1 MGAKAKY
8 LETIFKF
15 GGEISANLKQTFDT
29 LETNMEKTQAKFSKL
44 SRVGEGFSKVGN
56 ALTLGITAPVAAMGV
71 AGVKGAMEFKGG
83 MQQVN
88 TMLKLQEEELKKVSD
103 QARNFSDD
111 YRISIDKVTNAM
123 YQGLSAGVK
132 QEELFKTLGVAAKA
146 SKGGFTD
153 LTIAIDGITNT
164 INSYGLSMDK
174 AEDIAN
180 QMLITQNLGKTTFGE
195 LAVNMSKVTPIARQ
209 MGVGTKELFSQM
221 AVLTANG
228 INTSEAV
235 TGLKATLSN
244 IVKPSKQASDMAESL
259 GFSFDVSTVKSKGL
273 MGTIQY
279 LTDNLAN
286 LSPEY
291 AKLRSEQQQVYAQ
304 MTELEKAG
312 KQTSSEYKQLEAT
325 FMNYSEQIKVLS
337 SSEDA
342 AIDKFAQMFG
352 SVEALNTVM
361 VLGSGSGMDLFNK
374 SMQEMKTNTTALD
387 DAFKTMQEA
396 PLDKLEGTVNK
407 MKNTL
412 SSIGEKALPIVD
424 KALDGVNNLLDKFN
438 NLSPKTQD
446 MIIKIALAGAMAGP
460 AFKIFGTGLKGIS
473 KAGQAVNKLTTVVKA
488 MKVVKTSGMAVAA
501 TSKVATLGLG
511 TLGGAAIGL
520 TTGLGALG
528 VGIALVNKRTKSQT
542 KSLDLLKAHLGDDA
556 EKVREFSGRI
566 DELGRKMNAVS
577 SMDVN
582 LSAEAKATFLGE
594 VELIVSDVQNQI
606 DKKLEEDLKRAEE
619 LGLSEEQKATLKTKA
634 ETEKADVTKISEEI
648 NRIMQSAVEEGRSL
662 AQTESENINK
672 LLQQLEKSY
681 MVGQGISVKD
691 TESYQQAKANKENV
705 RSEDLAKVVKEI
717 NTIAENERK
726 LAFDRQQRA
735 IQDAQLMEQAGAITK
750 EQMQAQMD
758 MANQLF
764 EQSMQTIAQR
774 RGEEMV
780 SLYEEFGKTMDYV
793 NIETGELKSGFTNFF
808 HTLGLAINTQKNE
821 MYTMYADIN
830 KVTDESMR
838 RYMESNLKYEQMGVL
853 ASQQTDKML
862 QDTNMVKAKVD
873 ETSPSMQNMSTSV
886 DNLGNSAVIATNK
899 IQNAVSSIN
908 SMTIKAPTVVG
919 GGMTPQPQAQNLPK
933 FAKGGIATRPSIFGE
948 AGPEIAIPLNNTE
961 RSHGLLRMA
970 NKMLGGANSNN
981 SNVNINYTVNIT
993 GNANPKEIQNTLAND
1008 KAQLLKM
1015 FEEYEQNK
1023 RRVSL
1028 A

>member
-1 MGAKAKY
+1 MGAKTKY

-132 QEELFKTLGVAAKA
+132 QEDLFKTLGVAAKA

-312 KQTSSEYKQLEAT
+312 KQTSSEYKQLETT
-325 FMNYSEQIKVLS
+325 FMNYSEQIKILS

-488 MKVVKTSGMAVAA
+488 MKAVKTSGMAVAA

-520 TTGLGALG
+520 TAGLGALG

-606 DKKLEEDLKRAEE
+606 DKKLQEDLKRAEE

-648 NRIMQSAVEEGRSL
+648 NKIMQSAVEEGRSL
-662 AQTESENINK
+662 VQTESENINK

-681 MVGQGISVKD
+681 MVGQGISAKD

-808 HTLGLAINTQKNE
+808 HTLGLAVNTQKNE

-919 GGMTPQPQAQNLPK
+919 GVATPQPQTQNLPK

-970 NKMLGGANSNN
+970 NKMLGGVSPNN